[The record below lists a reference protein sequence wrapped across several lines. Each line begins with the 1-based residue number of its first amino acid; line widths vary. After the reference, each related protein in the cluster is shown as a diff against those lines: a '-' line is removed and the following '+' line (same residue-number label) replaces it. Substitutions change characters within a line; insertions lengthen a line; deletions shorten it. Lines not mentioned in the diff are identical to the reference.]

1 MEKYAQKFVGSVR
14 EYLER
19 TGLTVT
25 AFARKIG
32 CLERCLARWLDGT
45 NTPSTEYVIKTADAM
60 DVSVDYLFER
70 CETAEYLRANPTSCF
85 AERLA
90 ILISE
95 SGRNKRSLALQ
106 WKIEPSAIT
115 KWLQRQRLP
124 KPDTVFQLADYFAC
138 SMDYLLGRSDVR

>member
-1 MEKYAQKFVGSVR
+1 MKILFSERCRQLRKEAGLTQTRLAAQLGMTQRKLS
-14 EYLER
+14 YLES
-19 TGLTVT
+19 GQSEPD
-25 AFARKIG
+25 
-32 CLERCLARWLDGT
+32 LETLWRLADRF
-45 NTPSTEYVIKTADAM
+45 